1 MASST
6 KVMSTGSQQEH
17 ELFNT
22 PFFPPHCA
30 ITELNPS
37 QFPTGEGRELSQN
50 TASNQ
55 IVLMALLFKGTNAD
69 CKHQHTRLKQ
79 SPSFSTLKN
88 AESSYGYM
96 LSHLGTKPDS
106 QDVHTGF

>member
-1 MASST
+1 
-6 KVMSTGSQQEH
+6 MSTGSQQEH
-17 ELFNT
+17 KLFNT
-22 PFFPPHCA
+22 PFFPPHFA

-37 QFPTGEGRELSQN
+37 QFPAGEGRELSQN

-55 IVLMALLFKGTNAD
+55 TVLMALLFKGTHAD

-79 SPSFSTLKN
+79 FSFSTLKN

-96 LSHLGTKPDS
+96 LSHLGTKNNS
-106 QDVHTGF
+106 QDVHATF